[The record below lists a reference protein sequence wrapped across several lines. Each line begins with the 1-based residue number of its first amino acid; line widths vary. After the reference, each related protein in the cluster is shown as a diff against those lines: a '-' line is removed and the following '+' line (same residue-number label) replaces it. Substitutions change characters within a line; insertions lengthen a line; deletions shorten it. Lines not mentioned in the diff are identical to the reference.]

1 MPNPIARSS
10 LSRRGFCR
18 HAAVVGA
25 GALAAG
31 ALGVGAARG
40 DGAPLP
46 PVDTPAEALAR
57 LRDGNA
63 RFIAGKPDA
72 PNRDLAQ
79 LRALAPKQMPFAAVL
94 GCADSR
100 VPVEIVYDQ
109 GFGDLF
115 VVRVAGNVATAVEIA
130 SLEYAAAVLDV
141 EVIKVLG
148 HTNCGAVKA
157 ALAGDAVPG
166 QISTLFQHIVPALQ
180 RKTMDLDAAIAANVR
195 YQVRKLRD
203 ASPLLAQRVAAGQLV
218 IEGGV
223 IDLETGAVRPI
234 DS

>member
-1 MPNPIARSS
+1 MSNTKTPPA
-10 LSRRGFCR
+10 LSRRDFCR
-18 HAAVVGA
+18 HAGAFAAVAVA
-25 GALAAG
+25 S
-31 ALGVGAARG
+31 GAAIANAE
-40 DGAPLP
+40 APAAVLP
-46 PVDTPAEALAR
+46 AVDTPAEALAR

-63 RFIAGKPDA
+63 RFIAGKPIA

-79 LRALAPKQMPFAAVL
+79 LRALEPKQTPFAAVL

-130 SLEYAAAVLDV
+130 SLEYGAAVLDV

-157 ALAGDAVPG
+157 ALDGGAVPG
-166 QISTLFQHIVPALQ
+166 QISTLFQHIVPALD
-180 RKTMDLDAAIAANVR
+180 RKTMDLDAAIVANVQ
-195 YQVRKLRD
+195 YQVRKLRE
-203 ASPLLAQRVAAGQLV
+203 ASPLLAKRVADGQLV

-223 IDLETGAVRPI
+223 LDFATGTVRPVTT
-234 DS
+234 

>member
-1 MPNPIARSS
+1 MGRARDPRP
-10 LSRRGFCR
+10 LSRRAFCWQ
-18 HAAVVGA
+18 AAGV
-25 GALAAG
+25 LAAAG
-31 ALGVGAARG
+31 LGRAAR
-40 DGAPLP
+40 AEVPALP
-46 PVDTPAEALAR
+46 PAATPAAALQR

-63 RFIAGKPDA
+63 RFVAGTPIA

-100 VPVEIVYDQ
+100 VPVEILYDQ

-115 VVRVAGNVATAVEIA
+115 AVRVAGNVATAVEIA
-130 SLEYAAAVLDV
+130 SLEYAAGVLDV

-148 HTNCGAVKA
+148 HGNCGAVKA
-157 ALAGDAVPG
+157 ALAGDPVPG
-166 QISTLFQHIVPALQ
+166 QISTLFQHIVPALD
-180 RKTMDLDAAIAANVR
+180 RRNMDLDAAIAANVR
-195 YQVRKLRD
+195 YQVRKLRE

-223 IDLETGAVRPI
+223 LDLDTGTVHQV
-234 DS
+234 DT